1 MATAERARARAV
13 RHRRVRKKVVG
24 TSERPRLAVYRSNRH
39 VYAQVIDDTAGRT
52 LAAASTLS
60 GAEGSDPKTKARAVG
75 AVVAQAATARGI
87 TRVTFDRGGFMYH
100 GQVRAVAEGA
110 REAGLE
116 L

>member
-1 MATAERARARAV
+1 
-13 RHRRVRKKVVG
+13 
-24 TSERPRLAVYRSNRH
+24 LAVYRSNRH